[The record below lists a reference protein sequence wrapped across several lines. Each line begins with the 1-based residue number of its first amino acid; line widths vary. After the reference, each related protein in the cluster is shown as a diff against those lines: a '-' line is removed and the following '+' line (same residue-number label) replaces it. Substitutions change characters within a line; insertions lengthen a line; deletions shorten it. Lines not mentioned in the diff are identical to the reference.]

1 MTCFAQRRVGEVK
14 RDGPGG
20 LDKNRNE
27 IDGPTVKFYDLQ
39 CYCPAVLGGWEVGR
53 VPDSE
58 ALLSVYPMGSEKKT
72 QRNRS
77 ALQAQPPS
85 DSETLLLGVF
95 LALKNNQKCLSS
107 SSIFIVSS
115 SFWIDVYL

>member
-1 MTCFAQRRVGEVK
+1 MTCFAQRGVGEVK
-14 RDGPGG
+14 TDGPGG
-20 LDKNRNE
+20 LDEIRNE

-39 CYCPAVLGGWEVGR
+39 CYCPAVLEGGI
-53 VPDSE
+53 PDSE

-77 ALQAQPPS
+77 ALLAQPAS

-95 LALKNNQKCLSS
+95 LALKNKQKCIS
-107 SSIFIVSS
+107 SSIFFIVSS
-115 SFWIDVYL
+115 SFRIDVYL